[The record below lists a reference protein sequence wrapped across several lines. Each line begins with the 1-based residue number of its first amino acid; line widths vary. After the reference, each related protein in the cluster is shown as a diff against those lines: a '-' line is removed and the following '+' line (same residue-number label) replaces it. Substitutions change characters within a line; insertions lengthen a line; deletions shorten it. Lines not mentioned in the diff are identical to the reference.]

1 MNFKTKIVI
10 LSLILIG
17 TCLIQIALQKKTYEG
32 FASVSNAESTLSF
45 SQIDRK
51 YNNSKDCKFKDFVV
65 GQYVEINQKN
75 PIDNPTSEF
84 LANET
89 QYGEKWTTAE
99 ITDVLDNNKYM
110 VKDYGGD
117 LEYTVDE
124 NKIKSH
130 HQNNCELCGNP
141 DDQCSADCV
150 DPVKIGGDC
159 MPVRTGQ
166 DVNGDSI
173 FYQVCPSICRN
184 DNKQSI
190 DLICQRDNCCKGCS
204 YSVFQV
210 ADNTAVV
217 SGQPNLAERDEAT
230 ILHKLTQ
237 IPYTSDDYEVDG
249 SYIYKDEMRNEEKR
263 IQDAMAAASSA
274 TVSSSEP
281 ASSSTAMTTANSNGS
296 STSSSAPATEDAV
309 TASGEAV
316 NSETTNIVNA
326 FNDSNDCWLGPTGH
340 DGFMYCGP
348 APFSF

>member
-17 TCLIQIALQKKTYEG
+17 TCLIQIALHKKTYEG
-32 FASVSNAESTLSF
+32 FSSFTDEDSKLSF

-51 YNNSKDCKFKDFVV
+51 YNNSKDCKFKDFEV
-65 GQYVEINQKN
+65 GQYVEINLKD
-75 PIDNPTSEF
+75 PSDYPTSEF
-84 LANET
+84 LENEDEYT
-89 QYGEKWTTAE
+89 TKWKSAV
-99 ITDVLDNNKYM
+99 ISALLDNNQYKVKYE
-110 VKDYGGD
+110 DSD
-117 LEYTVDE
+117 DEHTVNE

-130 HQNNCELCGNP
+130 HQNNCELCGNR
-141 DDQCSADCV
+141 DDKCSADCM

-159 MPVRTGQ
+159 MPVRTGK
-166 DVNGDSI
+166 DGNGNDI

-184 DNKQSI
+184 DSKQPI
-190 DLICQRDNCCKGCS
+190 DLICQGDNCCKGCG

-217 SGQPNLAERDEAT
+217 SGQSNPAQRNEAT
-230 ILHKLTQ
+230 ILHKLKK
-237 IPYTSDDYEVDG
+237 IPYTSNDYEEDDQYNYDDVMQ
-249 SYIYKDEMRNEEKR
+249 KEEKR

-274 TVSSSEP
+274 TTSTSEP
-281 ASSSTAMTTANSNGS
+281 ASSSTAVTTANSNGS
-296 STSSSAPATEDAV
+296 STSSSAPATEDTV

-316 NSETTNIVNA
+316 NSETSNIVNA

-340 DGFMYCGP
+340 DGFVYCGP

>member
-17 TCLIQIALQKKTYEG
+17 TCLIQIALHKKTYEG
-32 FASVSNAESTLSF
+32 FVSNAESTLSF

-51 YNNSKDCKFKDFVV
+51 YNNSKDCKFKDFEV
-65 GQYVEINQKN
+65 GQYVEINEKD
-75 PIDNPTSEF
+75 PSDYPTSEF
-84 LANET
+84 LENEEE
-89 QYGEKWTTAE
+89 YGKKWTTAE
-99 ITDVLDNNKYM
+99 ITAVLDNNQYKVKYDDGSDD
-110 VKDYGGD
+110 V
-117 LEYTVDE
+117 YTVDE

-166 DVNGDSI
+166 DNNGNPI

-190 DLICQRDNCCKGCS
+190 DLICQRDNCCKGCI

-230 ILHKLTQ
+230 ILHKLKN
-237 IPYTSDDYEVDG
+237 IPYTSGDYEVDD
-249 SYIYKDEMRNEEKR
+249 SYIYDDEMRKEEKR

-281 ASSSTAMTTANSNGS
+281 ASSSTAVTTANSNGS

-309 TASGEAV
+309 TASGETV